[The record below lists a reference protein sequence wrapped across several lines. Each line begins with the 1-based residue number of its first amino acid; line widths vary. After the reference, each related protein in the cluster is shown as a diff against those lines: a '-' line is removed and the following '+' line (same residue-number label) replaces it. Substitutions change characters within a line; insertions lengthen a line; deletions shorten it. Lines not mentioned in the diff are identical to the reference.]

1 MSDSRVVFVEAPSR
15 LHMGLIDLRGDFG
28 RRFGGI
34 GAALEAPS
42 LLLEARL
49 ADRLSA
55 EDEAFRNLPPPPAE
69 LGGRVAQLI
78 LMVVLPALV
87 EEDLATFGLWRDRGP
102 AAGR

>member
-1 MSDSRVVFVEAPSR
+1 VSGSRAVFVEAPAR

-55 EDEAFRNLPPPPAE
+55 EDGPSATSLPRPPSWGDAS
-69 LGGRVAQLI
+69 RSS
-78 LMVVLPALV
+78 
-87 EEDLATFGLWRDRGP
+87 F
-102 AAGR
+102 